1 MIIPWKKEKKKIS
14 DEPSWYLASYTKA
27 LGYKFV
33 TVNGGITELGYKI
46 YLSLLGVL
54 GKTTM
59 YNAPPRKSY
68 IWFTSIDSLKES
80 DLVRYD
86 EIKYQYILTTSGSD
100 MIKVLAKSLTNQGVP
115 KI

>member
-1 MIIPWKKEKKKIS
+1 MITPWKNKKRNNQN
-14 DEPSWYLASYTKA
+14 EPSWYLMSFTKA

-54 GKTTM
+54 GKTSI

-68 IWFTSIDSLKES
+68 IWFTSIDKLKES
-80 DLVRYD
+80 DLVMYD
-86 EIKYQYILTTSGSD
+86 EIKYQYTLTSEGND